1 MAKLRVR
8 PSRFVMAA
16 AFAGLMACAPT
27 IRVHGFAPTADEI
40 AQIVPGSSTRESVQ
54 ALIGLPSS
62 TGVLEGNAWYYVQ
75 SETSQY
81 TFFAAKVIDRRVLA
95 IAFAANGAVTSV
107 NEYGLEDGRI
117 INLQTRITVSEG
129 AQLGVLQQILS
140 NFGRIDASQF
150 IGNEGR

>member
-1 MAKLRVR
+1 MAKLGVR
-8 PSRFVMAA
+8 PAGLVMAA
-16 AFAGLMACAPT
+16 AFAGLVACAPT
-27 IRVHGFAPTADEI
+27 IQVHGFAPTADEI
-40 AQIVPGSSTRESVQ
+40 SQIVPGSSTRETVL

-62 TGVLEGNAWYYVQ
+62 TGIMEDSSWYYVQ
-75 SETSQY
+75 TETSQY

-95 IAFAANGAVTSV
+95 IEFAANGEVTSV

-150 IGNEGR
+150 IGNDGR